1 MQYNIEKK
9 LTIEFYPR
17 EKIIYM
23 KKRGKKFYID
33 YRSSHSS
40 KQNAIDSL

>member
-17 EKIIYM
+17 EKIIYEKER
-23 KKRGKKFYID
+23 KKIL
-33 YRSSHSS
+33 YRLSVESQQQT
-40 KQNAIDSL
+40 KCN